1 MPRTADPT
9 EIPERLLA
17 AGHQLLLRQ
26 GYHAT
31 GIQQITDQ
39 AGVPKGSFY
48 NHFASKE
55 AFGAAIVDRY
65 ASYSQRSWQRMMRDA
80 PPQPMAA
87 IRHVF
92 SRMLEHHERA
102 DSASGCLIGNLAAEV
117 AQASEVCRERLLAAQ
132 LAWRERLA
140 GLIRAGQELGEIRS
154 DMEPHALSGLTW
166 SVWEGA
172 LLRMK
177 VESDV
182 RPLRESMALV
192 LDQIYRPLPA
202 AVAPPIKRGRRAH

>member
-9 EIPERLLA
+9 DIPERLLA
-17 AGHQLLLRQ
+17 AGLALFLEQ
-26 GYHAT
+26 GYNAT
-31 GIQQITDQ
+31 GIQQIADE

-55 AFGAAIVDRY
+55 VFAAAIVDRY
-65 ASYSQRSWQRMMRDA
+65 ADRSLRSWERMMRGA
-80 PPQPMAA
+80 PAQPMAA

-92 SRMLEHHERA
+92 DEMLAYHERA
-102 DSASGCLIGNLAAEV
+102 GVPAGCLIGNLAAEV
-117 AQASEVCRERLLAAQ
+117 TLSSDVCRQSLLAAQ

-140 GLIRAGQELGEIRS
+140 GLIRAGQAAGEIRS
-154 DMEPHALSGLTW
+154 DMDASCLSGLTW

-177 VESDV
+177 VEGSAQPV
-182 RPLRESMALV
+182 RESIALM
-192 LDQIYRPLPA
+192 LDQVYSSTAVSRPA
-202 AVAPPIKRGRRAH
+202 SKSRRRAT